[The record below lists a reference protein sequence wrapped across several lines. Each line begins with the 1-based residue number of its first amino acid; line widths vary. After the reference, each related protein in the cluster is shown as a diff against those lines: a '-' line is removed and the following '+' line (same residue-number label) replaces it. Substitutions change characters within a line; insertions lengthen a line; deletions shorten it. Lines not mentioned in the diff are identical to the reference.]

1 MAKGL
6 DMIGLGTL
14 INVALIVAGGLVG
27 LAGGRFLVP
36 RVQDT
41 LMKSVAV
48 CVLFVGLGG
57 AMEHMLAVENG
68 QLASGGTAMM
78 VISLAIGALLGE
90 LLNLEARIERLG
102 IWLRRRTGSEGDAGF
117 VAAFVTASLTVS
129 IGAMAIVG
137 SIQDGVAGDWST
149 LALKGAL
156 DALIIC
162 VMTASMGV
170 GCIWSA
176 LPVLVFEGGLTLLA
190 HLLQP
195 LMTAAALANLSLVGS
210 LLIFCVGVNLIWPKT
225 FRVANLLPAVV
236 VAVAYA
242 FVPGL

>member
-1 MAKGL
+1 
-6 DMIGLGTL
+6 MIGLGTL
-14 INVALIVAGGLVG
+14 INVALIVAGGLAG

-41 LMKSVAV
+41 LMKATAL

-57 AMEHMLAVENG
+57 ALEQILAIEG
-68 QLASGGTAMM
+68 DHLASGGTAMM
-78 VISLAIGALLGE
+78 VVSLAAGALMGE
-90 LLNLEARIERLG
+90 ALNLEACIEQFG
-102 IWLRRRTGSEGDAGF
+102 TWLKRRTGSEGDTGF
-117 VAAFVTASLTVS
+117 VNAFVTASLTVS

-137 SIQDGVAGDWST
+137 SIQDGIAGDWST

-156 DALIIC
+156 DCIIIC
-162 VMTASMGV
+162 VMTASMGA

-176 LPVLVFEGGLTLLA
+176 LPVGVFQGGVTLLA
-190 HLLQP
+190 RALQP
-195 LMTAAALANLSLVGS
+195 LMTDAALSNLSLVGS

-236 VAVAYA
+236 VAVICA